1 MQLFSLAQLVPY
13 PPILR
18 MTVISTKKRRAVR
31 SSITV
36 PGGPDT
42 AILAGLTMR
51 REALIPQERATEE
64 GMSNRTSTLELPGM
78 HISRVWG
85 LREPA

>member
-1 MQLFSLAQLVPY
+1 
-13 PPILR
+13 

-31 SSITV
+31 SNITV

-42 AILAGLTMR
+42 AILADLTMR

-64 GMSNRTSTLELPGM
+64 GMSNRTSTSELPGM
-78 HISRVWG
+78 YISRVWG
-85 LREPA
+85 SENQREGR